1 MEDSGAEVNSVMSG
15 LARSLRHY
23 VASEQFAEDR
33 RMIELIRETRA
44 LAADAVENSEL
55 NSTHSMETLL
65 QRIGMSI
72 QSVSSIELA
81 NPGEELVEGE
91 TQVNKPKLF
100 NINDLMDTVRQS
112 EIDLEE
118 LIEAVRDTVT
128 SEGGSATITQV
139 LSKHP
144 ASQGLGSIV
153 GLLHLG
159 LKHGVSGKYTGRV
172 SWEEGNSDRFALID
186 QYSFDITSL
195 EEM

>member
-1 MEDSGAEVNSVMSG
+1 
-15 LARSLRHY
+15 
-23 VASEQFAEDR
+23 
-33 RMIELIRETRA
+33 
-44 LAADAVENSEL
+44 
-55 NSTHSMETLL
+55 METLL

-91 TQVNKPKLF
+91 TQVNKPKLL

-159 LKHGVSGKYTGRV
+159 LEHGLSGKYTGRV
-172 SWEEGNSDRFALID
+172 PWEEGNSVRFGL
-186 QYSFDITSL
+186 SPSSL
-195 EEM
+195 C